1 MFIGNPTDVLF
12 APPIRTSPRSI
23 LSITGQCFGSV
34 TVWALIG
41 FLFCALM
48 SLAWGYVW
56 FVVEGTAEVG
66 IGFLISVI
74 GTCGF
79 GARIWN

>member
-1 MFIGNPTDVLF
+1 MDTLN
-12 APPIRTSPRSI
+12 
-23 LSITGQCFGSV
+23 
-34 TVWALIG
+34 WALIG

-79 GARIWN
+79 GARLWN